1 MGCGCSPIISP
12 EEFIYGTRIVF
23 SKEYSYLFTS
33 IVCPQEVRDLKDKVI
48 CEFQKIISELKKG
61 HKPSLEFLL
70 EEISAINLADE
81 ESLDRSKF
89 VIQYYL
95 NNQ

>member
-33 IVCPQEVRDLKDKVI
+33 IVCP
-48 CEFQKIISELKKG
+48 
-61 HKPSLEFLL
+61 
-70 EEISAINLADE
+70 
-81 ESLDRSKF
+81 
-89 VIQYYL
+89 
-95 NNQ
+95 